1 MEYGFWHPD
10 MGYIQ
15 MISAPNQDMMA
26 SLPHGTIN
34 VPLKPS
40 AHHHWINGEWV
51 YQAPAL
57 STETFQFIV
66 SDHIEETA
74 RQKGYDSSVSCVSYR
89 NSAHPIWSNEAEIFF
104 HWRDSVWIA
113 TFDMFAK
120 VQSGEMEVPNPDTFT
135 TLLPVIDW

>member
-15 MISAPNQDMMA
+15 MISAPNQDLMA
-26 SLPHGTIN
+26 TLPHGTIN

-40 AHHHWINGEWV
+40 AYHHWIDGEWV

-89 NSAHPIWSNEAEIFF
+89 GSAHPIWANEAEIFF

-113 TFDMFAK
+113 TFDMFVK